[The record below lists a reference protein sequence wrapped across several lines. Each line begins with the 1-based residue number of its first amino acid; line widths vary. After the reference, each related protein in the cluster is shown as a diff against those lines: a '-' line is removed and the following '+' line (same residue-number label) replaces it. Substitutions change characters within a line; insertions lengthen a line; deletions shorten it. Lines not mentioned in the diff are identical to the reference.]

1 MLLRP
6 NLDFGPPAR
15 TAASYRHICRY
26 GSEHDTIL
34 PGAVLTLNI

>member
-6 NLDFGPPAR
+6 NLDFGPLAR
-15 TAASYRHICRY
+15 TAASCRHTCRY